1 MNLEMDMK
9 HLACNFARSIGP
21 YLARV
26 FTLAGFIW
34 SGTALLASA
43 QAADGVAFL
52 TDIKGDVRIDGAAR
66 PALMS
71 EVAKGQ
77 KIVLGKDATLAVM
90 FIQSGEEMVLKGP
103 GEFDVDKSG
112 KTINK
117 SGQTGQIAARKTDW
131 KISSQAL
138 VKVSQTSSA
147 SIRMRSLN
155 PGAAAATDTKV
166 GALLYPVR
174 GSIASLQPVLTWQ
187 STGANAYDVS
197 LALASEPDKP
207 IAAGKATGA
216 SHKFST
222 RLKPDTEYQWTVN
235 AGGTELGRG
244 KFRTLSADDIA
255 AVEKKKPADKAAFSD
270 RLLYAVMLNDLG
282 VTQDAQTLWAK
293 LASERSDLP
302 ELAALGKTK

>member
-1 MNLEMDMK
+1 MK
-9 HLACNFARSIGP
+9 YFARKFARTTARA
-21 YLARV
+21 LATGSLV
-26 FTLAGFIW
+26 W
-34 SGTALLASA
+34 SGIALLSPAS
-43 QAADGVAFL
+43 AADGVAFL
-52 TDIKGDVRIDGAAR
+52 TDLKGDVKIDGSTR

-71 EVAKGQ
+71 EIGKGQ

-103 GEFDVDKSG
+103 GEFDVDKGG
-112 KTINK
+112 KAINK
-117 SGQTGQIAARKTDW
+117 TGQAGQIVARKTDW

-155 PGAAAATDTKV
+155 PAAAAANADTKV

-174 GSIASLQPVLTWQ
+174 GNIATLQPVLSWQ
-187 STGANAYDVS
+187 ATGASAYDVS
-197 LALASEPDKP
+197 LAMASEPDKP
-207 IAAGKATGA
+207 LAAGKANGA

-222 RLKPDTEYQWTVN
+222 KLKPDTEYIWTVT

-244 KFRTLSADDIA
+244 KFRTLAADDIA
-255 AVEKKKPADKAAFSD
+255 AVEKKKPSDKAVFSE

-282 VTQDAQTLWAK
+282 LTQDAQALWAK
-293 LASERSDLP
+293 LAGERADLP

>member
-1 MNLEMDMK
+1 MK
-9 HLACNFARSIGP
+9 HLTRNFARSVTRA
-21 YLARV
+21 LA
-26 FTLAGFIW
+26 LSGLIW
-34 SGTALLASA
+34 SGTALLTPAA
-43 QAADGVAFL
+43 AADGVAFL
-52 TDIKGDVRIDGAAR
+52 TDIKGDVKIDGAAR

-71 EVAKGQ
+71 ELGKGQ
-77 KIVLGKDATLAVM
+77 KIVLGKGATLAVM
-90 FIQSGEEMVLKGP
+90 FIQSGEEMVLQGP

-112 KTINK
+112 KAINK
-117 SGQTGQIAARKTDW
+117 TGQTGQIAARKTEW

-147 SIRMRSLN
+147 SIRMRSVKPAAGN
-155 PGAAAATDTKV
+155 PDTKV

-174 GSIASLQPVLTWQ
+174 GNIATLQPVLSWQ
-187 STGANAYDVS
+187 ATGANAYDVA

-207 IAAGKATGA
+207 IAAGKANGA

-222 RLKPDTEYQWTVN
+222 RLKPDTEYVWTVN

-244 KFRTLSADDIA
+244 KFRTLGADDLA
-255 AVEKKKPADKAAFSD
+255 VVEKKKPADKTSFSD

-282 VTQDAQTLWAK
+282 VTQDAQALWAK
-293 LASERSDLP
+293 LAGERSDLP